1 MEFGAAQIVSGGFFI
16 VAAVF
21 ALALTAILL
30 WSFRGTHKRWR
41 GRAGLAVLDSAP
53 KHLCNMGPIRRSQDP
68 SDIDY
73 AVERGGKELGKRL
86 HRERRN
92 VALLYLES
100 LRSDF
105 DQLLRIAHVVALL
118 SPEVSSS
125 YEYERLRLSI
135 LFRVRFQLVKMHFLF
150 GDVAML
156 QLASLGQMVTSLA
169 IRMETAMV
177 TLGERAAL
185 AADLALQSDQ

>member
-1 MEFGAAQIVSGGFFI
+1 VSGGFFI

-21 ALALTAILL
+21 ALALAAILL
-30 WSFRGTHKRWR
+30 WSFRGAHKRRR
-41 GRAGLAVLDSAP
+41 GRDGMAVLDSAP
-53 KHLCNMGPIRRSQDP
+53 QHLCNMGPIRRSQDP
-68 SDIDY
+68 SDFDY

-86 HRERRN
+86 RRERRN

-105 DQLLRIAHVVALL
+105 DQLLRIARVVALL

-135 LFRVRFQLVKMHFLF
+135 LFRARFQLVKLRFLF
-150 GDVAML
+150 GDAAMP
-156 QLASLGQMVTSLA
+156 QLASLGQMVTSMA
-169 IRMETAMV
+169 IRMEAAMAA
-177 TLGERAAL
+177 LGERAAL

>member
-1 MEFGAAQIVSGGFFI
+1 MEIGAAQIVSSGFFV

-30 WSFRGTHKRWR
+30 WSFRGTHKRR
-41 GRAGLAVLDSAP
+41 SGRAGLAVLDSAP

-68 SDIDY
+68 SDFDY

-86 HRERRN
+86 RRERRN

-105 DQLLRIAHVVALL
+105 DQLLRIARVVALF

-125 YEYERLRLSI
+125 HEYERLRLSI
-135 LFRVRFQLVKMHFLF
+135 LFRVRFQLVKVHFLF

-156 QLASLGQMVTSLA
+156 QLASLGQMVSSLA
-169 IRMETAMV
+169 IRMETAMAA
-177 TLGERAAL
+177 LGERAAL

>member
-1 MEFGAAQIVSGGFFI
+1 VSGGFFI
-16 VAAVF
+16 VAAAF
-21 ALALTAILL
+21 ALALTATLL
-30 WSFRGTHKRWR
+30 WSFRGTHKGRR

-68 SDIDY
+68 ADFDY

-86 HRERRN
+86 RRERRS

-105 DQLLRIAHVVALL
+105 DQLLRIARVVALL

-125 YEYERLRLSI
+125 HEHERLRLSI
-135 LFRVRFQLVKMHFLF
+135 LFRVRFQLVKVHFLF

-169 IRMETAMV
+169 IRMETAMA
-177 TLGERAAL
+177 TLGEPAAL

>member
-1 MEFGAAQIVSGGFFI
+1 MEIGAAQIVSGGFFI
-16 VAAVF
+16 VAVVF

-30 WSFRGTHKRWR
+30 WSFRGSHKRRR
-41 GRAGLAVLDSAP
+41 GRDGLAVLGSAP
-53 KHLCNMGPIRRSQDP
+53 QHLCNMGPIRRSQDP
-68 SDIDY
+68 YDFDY
-73 AVERGGKELGKRL
+73 AMEKGGKELGKRL
-86 HRERRN
+86 RRERRN

-105 DQLLRIAHVVALL
+105 DQLLRIARVVALL

-135 LFRVRFQLVKMHFLF
+135 LFRIRFQLVKLRFLF
-150 GDVAML
+150 GDAAMP
-156 QLASLGQMVTSLA
+156 QLSSLAQMVTSLA
-169 IRMETAMV
+169 IRMETAMA

>member
-1 MEFGAAQIVSGGFFI
+1 MEIGAAQIVSGGFFI

-21 ALALTAILL
+21 ALALAVLLL
-30 WSFRGTHKRWR
+30 WSLRGSQKLRR
-41 GRAGLAVLDSAP
+41 GRHGLAVLDSAP

-68 SDIDY
+68 SDLDY

-86 HRERRN
+86 RRERRN

-105 DQLLRIAHVVALL
+105 DQLLRIARVVTLL

-125 YEYERLRLSI
+125 HEYERLRLSI
-135 LFRVRFQLVKMHFLF
+135 LFRVRFQVVKVHFWF

-169 IRMETAMV
+169 IRMETAMA
-177 TLGERAAL
+177 TLGERAAM
-185 AADLALQSDQ
+185 AADLA

>member
-1 MEFGAAQIVSGGFFI
+1 
-16 VAAVF
+16 
-21 ALALTAILL
+21 
-30 WSFRGTHKRWR
+30 R
-41 GRAGLAVLDSAP
+41 
-53 KHLCNMGPIRRSQDP
+53 
-68 SDIDY
+68 
-73 AVERGGKELGKRL
+73 
-86 HRERRN
+86 RERRN

-105 DQLLRIAHVVALL
+105 DQLLRIARVVALL

-125 YEYERLRLSI
+125 HEYERLRLSI
-135 LFRVRFQLVKMHFLF
+135 LFRVRFQLAKLHFLF

-156 QLASLGQMVTSLA
+156 QLASLGQMVSSLA
-169 IRMETAMV
+169 IRMETAMA

>member
-1 MEFGAAQIVSGGFFI
+1 MEIGAVQIVSGGFFI
-16 VAAVF
+16 VAAAF
-21 ALALTAILL
+21 ALALTATLL
-30 WSFRGTHKRWR
+30 WSFRGTHKGRR

-68 SDIDY
+68 ADFDY

-86 HRERRN
+86 RRERRN

-105 DQLLRIAHVVALL
+105 DQLLRIARVVALL

-125 YEYERLRLSI
+125 HEYERLRLSI
-135 LFRVRFQLVKMHFLF
+135 LFRVRFQLVKVHFLF

-169 IRMETAMV
+169 IRMETAMA
-177 TLGERAAL
+177 TLGEPAAL